1 MIRFFDILLSLI
13 GLLIVSPIMICLFAF
28 CYIDTRS
35 PIFKQERIGRHKKIF
50 QLYKFRTMRLSA
62 KTVPTH
68 LIPEGD
74 ITRMGWFL
82 RQSKLDELPQLWNVL
97 RGDMSFVGPRPNLV
111 MQRYL
116 TDQREKYNVYDIRP
130 GITGLAQLK
139 KIDMSQPDLLV
150 ETDVEMMADFNLNTY
165 FLLIIKTLSRLLLG
179 IFHFIRQNFCLII

>member
-1 MIRFFDILLSLI
+1 MIRFFDILFSLI
-13 GLLIVSPIMICLFAF
+13 GLLLCSPIMVCLFVI
-28 CYIDTRS
+28 CYIDTRY

-50 QLYKFRTMRLSA
+50 NLYKFRTMRLTA

-68 LIPEGD
+68 LIAEAD

-82 RQSKLDELPQLWNVL
+82 RKSKLDELPQLWNVL
-97 RGDMSFVGPRPNLV
+97 KGDMSFVGPRPNLV

-116 TDQREKYNVYDIRP
+116 TNQREINKIYTLKP

-150 ETDVEMMADFNLNTY
+150 ETDVKMMVNFTLSTY
-165 FLLIIKTLSRLLLG
+165 FLLIIKTLWRLLSGVMKYL
-179 IFHFIRQNFCLII
+179 FTFRW

>member
-1 MIRFFDILLSLI
+1 MIRFFDILFSLI
-13 GLLIVSPIMICLFAF
+13 GLLLCSPIMVCLFVI
-28 CYIDTRS
+28 CYVETRS
-35 PIFKQERIGRHKKIF
+35 PIFKQERIGRHKRLF
-50 QLYKFRTMRLSA
+50 YLYKFRTMRLSA

-150 ETDVEMMADFNLNTY
+150 ETDVEMMSDFNLNTY
-165 FLLIIKTLSRLLLG
+165 FLLIIKTLLRLLLG

>member
-1 MIRFFDILLSLI
+1 
-13 GLLIVSPIMICLFAF
+13 
-28 CYIDTRS
+28 
-35 PIFKQERIGRHKKIF
+35 
-50 QLYKFRTMRLSA
+50 MRLSA

-150 ETDVEMMADFNLNTY
+150 ETDVEMLSDFNLNTY
-165 FLLIIKTLSRLLLG
+165 FLLIIKTLSRLMLG
-179 IFHFIRQNFCLII
+179 IFHFIRQNFCFII